1 MDKKQQ
7 YFFLKVIDKNLN
19 VNLLKR
25 EGMDFKQMAGMI
37 EDTIKQGLIKI
48 DNNKILLSEEGKS
61 VLSTLNEEFK
71 NRIKDKW
78 IDKEHTSK
86 IEKLDTDFIFLPR
99 PFDLLF

>member
-1 MDKKQQ
+1 MDKKQL
-7 YFFLKVIDKNLN
+7 YVFLRVVDKNLN

-37 EDTIKQGLIKI
+37 GDTIEEGFIKI
-48 DNNKILLSEEGKS
+48 ENDKIVLTEKGKS
-61 VLSTLNEEFK
+61 ILNELTAVFK

-78 IDKEHTSK
+78 IDKEKESK
-86 IEKLDTDFIFLPR
+86 IEKMDPDFIYLPK